1 MKKNKKW
8 AVLESPPVTEIV
20 LASNSPRRRELLA
33 LTNLNFIVSVADV
46 DEQVHPNESPAEYV
60 LRLAETKARSVRAD
74 ADRLVLAADTTVVD
88 GDIIL
93 GKPNDDADAF
103 AMLTRLRGRTHQVYT
118 GLALLRP
125 GDGLLLTDLSVT
137 DVPMRG
143 YSDKEI
149 RAYIATGD
157 PHDKAGAY
165 AIQHPEFRPVADM
178 SDCYANVM
186 GLPMCH
192 VIRMLRKIHIQPNTD
207 VFAGCETRLEYR
219 RCPVSEAIVRGEM

>member
-1 MKKNKKW
+1 
-8 AVLESPPVTEIV
+8 
-20 LASNSPRRRELLA
+20 
-33 LTNLNFIVSVADV
+33 
-46 DEQVHPNESPAEYV
+46 
-60 LRLAETKARSVRAD
+60 
-74 ADRLVLAADTTVVD
+74 VVD

-125 GDGLLLTDLSVT
+125 GDGFLLTDLSVT

-165 AIQHPEFRPVADM
+165 AIQHAEFHPVEHM
-178 SDCYANVM
+178 HGCYAGVM
-186 GLPMCH
+186 GLPLCH
-192 VIRMLRKIHIQPNTD
+192 VRRLLRRMDASPDADIPTVCQAYLD
-207 VFAGCETRLEYR
+207 YV
-219 RCPVSEAIVRGEM
+219 CPVFGKIVNGEM